1 MLAKL
6 IEPKNFIIEEQQKIF
21 TNEQLKMLII
31 PILIEQFLMLV
42 VGLVD
47 TLMVSYAGEA
57 AVSGVALVNQINA
70 VFLSV
75 FAALAAGGAVV
86 ISQYIGRQEK
96 RNAVLS
102 ASQLIMLSLA
112 ISFGVAIIIL
122 AFDEP
127 ILRVL
132 FGRVEAD
139 VMSACVIYLF
149 ITTLSL
155 PAIAVYNACS
165 SILRSMSDTKTTMR
179 VSVIMNI
186 LNVVGNYLGIFVF
199 HAGVAGVAI
208 PSLVSR
214 VIATTIMLYVCSKK
228 DRVVFY
234 QFSDIFKYDPAMV
247 KRIVHIA
254 VPNGLEQGLLN
265 LSKVALSSIVAMFGT
280 VQIAANG
287 IGQSFWSV
295 SALFSLSM
303 GPAFI
308 TVIGQCIGG
317 GDYQAANYYFKKLS
331 RIAYVGCFIWN
342 AIFTAMIPFILTFY
356 SLSPETTR
364 LVIILCLIHN
374 FFNFLMH
381 PSAFALSSGL
391 RAAGDVKYA
400 MYVSIFATF
409 VVRVVFSIILGIWL
423 QWGVIGVT
431 FAMCFDWIFRAVF
444 IELRYRSGKWKN
456 FNVI

>member
-112 ISFGVAIIIL
+112 ISIGVAIIIL

-214 VIATTIMLYVCSKK
+214 VIAT
-228 DRVVFY
+228 DRK
-234 QFSDIFKYDPAMV
+234 S
-247 KRIVHIA
+247 
-254 VPNGLEQGLLN
+254 
-265 LSKVALSSIVAMFGT
+265 
-280 VQIAANG
+280 
-287 IGQSFWSV
+287 
-295 SALFSLSM
+295 
-303 GPAFI
+303 
-308 TVIGQCIGG
+308 
-317 GDYQAANYYFKKLS
+317 
-331 RIAYVGCFIWN
+331 
-342 AIFTAMIPFILTFY
+342 
-356 SLSPETTR
+356 TR
-364 LVIILCLIHN
+364 LNSSHTSKSR
-374 FFNFLMH
+374 M
-381 PSAFALSSGL
+381 PSSA
-391 RAAGDVKYA
+391 
-400 MYVSIFATF
+400 
-409 VVRVVFSIILGIWL
+409 
-423 QWGVIGVT
+423 
-431 FAMCFDWIFRAVF
+431 
-444 IELRYRSGKWKN
+444 
-456 FNVI
+456 

>member
-1 MLAKL
+1 MVSNGVLTTCLRPTQLVRGWTDEAK
-6 IEPKNFIIEEQQKIF
+6 IIQF
-21 TNEQLKMLII
+21 STSGPLPI

-112 ISFGVAIIIL
+112 ISIGVAIIIL

-165 SILRSMSDTKTTMR
+165 SILRSMSNTKTTMR

-228 DRVVFY
+228 RSCCLLSVF
-234 QFSDIFKYDPAMV
+234 
-247 KRIVHIA
+247 R
-254 VPNGLEQGLLN
+254 
-265 LSKVALSSIVAMFGT
+265 
-280 VQIAANG
+280 
-287 IGQSFWSV
+287 
-295 SALFSLSM
+295 
-303 GPAFI
+303 
-308 TVIGQCIGG
+308 
-317 GDYQAANYYFKKLS
+317 YF
-331 RIAYVGCFIWN
+331 
-342 AIFTAMIPFILTFY
+342 
-356 SLSPETTR
+356 
-364 LVIILCLIHN
+364 
-374 FFNFLMH
+374 
-381 PSAFALSSGL
+381 
-391 RAAGDVKYA
+391 
-400 MYVSIFATF
+400 
-409 VVRVVFSIILGIWL
+409 
-423 QWGVIGVT
+423 
-431 FAMCFDWIFRAVF
+431 
-444 IELRYRSGKWKN
+444 
-456 FNVI
+456 

>member
-112 ISFGVAIIIL
+112 ISIGVAIIIL

-155 PAIAVYNACS
+155 PAIAVYNACKS
-165 SILRSMSDTKTTMR
+165 EAKRS
-179 VSVIMNI
+179 
-186 LNVVGNYLGIFVF
+186 
-199 HAGVAGVAI
+199 
-208 PSLVSR
+208 
-214 VIATTIMLYVCSKK
+214 
-228 DRVVFY
+228 
-234 QFSDIFKYDPAMV
+234 
-247 KRIVHIA
+247 
-254 VPNGLEQGLLN
+254 
-265 LSKVALSSIVAMFGT
+265 
-280 VQIAANG
+280 
-287 IGQSFWSV
+287 
-295 SALFSLSM
+295 
-303 GPAFI
+303 
-308 TVIGQCIGG
+308 
-317 GDYQAANYYFKKLS
+317 
-331 RIAYVGCFIWN
+331 
-342 AIFTAMIPFILTFY
+342 
-356 SLSPETTR
+356 
-364 LVIILCLIHN
+364 
-374 FFNFLMH
+374 
-381 PSAFALSSGL
+381 
-391 RAAGDVKYA
+391 
-400 MYVSIFATF
+400 
-409 VVRVVFSIILGIWL
+409 
-423 QWGVIGVT
+423 
-431 FAMCFDWIFRAVF
+431 
-444 IELRYRSGKWKN
+444 
-456 FNVI
+456 

>member
-6 IEPKNFIIEEQQKIF
+6 IEPKNFPINQEQKIF
-21 TNEQLKMLII
+21 SNQQLKNLII
-31 PILIEQFLMLV
+31 PILIEQLLMLV

-57 AVSGVALVNQINA
+57 AISGVSLVNQINA

-75 FAALAAGGAVV
+75 FVALAAGGAVV
-86 ISQYIGRQEK
+86 ISQYIGRREK

-102 ASQLIMLSLA
+102 ASQLIMLSLL
-112 ISFGVAIIIL
+112 ISIVVAILIL

-127 ILRVL
+127 LLRLL

-139 VMSACVIYLF
+139 VMAACLVYLF

-186 LNVVGNYLGIFVF
+186 LNVIGNYLGIFVF

-214 VIATTIMLYVCSKK
+214 MVATFILLYVCGKK
-228 DRVVFY
+228 DRAVFY
-234 QFSDIFKYDPAMV
+234 QIADIFKYDVAMV
-247 KRIVHIA
+247 KRIIYIA
-254 VPNGLEQGLLN
+254 VPNGVEQGILN
-265 LSKVALSSIVAMFGT
+265 LSKVALSSIIAIFGT
-280 VQIAANG
+280 VQIAAYG

-308 TVIGQCIGG
+308 TVIGQCIGAN
-317 GDYQAANYYFKKLS
+317 DYQAADYYFKKLS

-342 AIFTAMIPFILTFY
+342 AGFTAMIPLILKLY
-356 SLSPETTR
+356 SLSPETSR

-400 MYVSIFATF
+400 MYVSILATF

-423 QWGVIGVT
+423 QWGAIGVT

-444 IELRYRSGKWKN
+444 IELRYRSGKWKT
-456 FNVI
+456 FKVI